1 MDQNVVAAC
10 IDPYFDVHLPEMAH
24 ETNSDAET
32 LKAVRQRL
40 YDEGEA
46 LLKEAKEKIAAAN
59 KMIDAIRIF
68 DPSFSPT
75 DGGRFVAMDL
85 DKMGPE
91 PSVRR
96 SRNTSGNRGGWTEH
110 LIEELGGGP
119 KSLDDLV
126 ATALTKWPD
135 REESDIRTRLRVT
148 LHAMQGRRVERDGD
162 KWKVK
167 LL

>member
-1 MDQNVVAAC
+1 MTASSISATASR
-10 IDPYFDVHLPEMAH
+10 PFFR
-24 ETNSDAET
+24 NSS
-32 LKAVRQRL
+32 V
-40 YDEGEA
+40 
-46 LLKEAKEKIAAAN
+46 
-59 KMIDAIRIF
+59 
-68 DPSFSPT
+68 
-75 DGGRFVAMDL
+75 L
-85 DKMGPE
+85 DS